1 MATSSGA
8 PIITPETA
16 LGEYWSPSPV
26 VTRNMC
32 SSALLPAAVRQAEL
46 LCCEPKDLR
55 THSCHSAS
63 PGLLAH
69 QASEYF
75 ILGAS

>member
-8 PIITPETA
+8 PIITPERA
-16 LGEYWSPSPV
+16 FGERWAPSPV
-26 VTRNMC
+26 VTRKMC

-46 LCCEPKDLR
+46 LCCEPEDLR
-55 THSCHSAS
+55 MHSCHSAS
-63 PGLLAH
+63 PGLLAQ